1 MYRAYSKDELRAVH
15 DIITT
20 FGHVTYQDGSMLE
33 VEFFKRTG
41 QHRAG
46 GALYMC
52 AWRMENG
59 YYDGKF

>member
-33 VEFFKRTG
+33 TEFFISKK
-41 QHRAG
+41 
-46 GALYMC
+46 
-52 AWRMENG
+52 N
-59 YYDGKF
+59 